1 MNIHD
6 MLTFS
11 FKHRNMIRCIYSHST
26 LHTEMNKCTYT
37 YSEPDHKLTCTLI
50 NSHVHAYD
58 QHSHIHSCSDSKAD
72 VHIKN
77 LTQMNMVTHS
87 LTGEHATS
95 MNMLTNSLIC
105 MNTKTH

>member
-37 YSEPDHKLTCTLI
+37 YGEPDHKLTSTPI
-50 NSHVHAYD
+50 KAVVSMHMISIHTYIHALM
-58 QHSHIHSCSDSKAD
+58 QK
-72 VHIKN
+72 
-77 LTQMNMVTHS
+77 
-87 LTGEHATS
+87 
-95 MNMLTNSLIC
+95 
-105 MNTKTH
+105 